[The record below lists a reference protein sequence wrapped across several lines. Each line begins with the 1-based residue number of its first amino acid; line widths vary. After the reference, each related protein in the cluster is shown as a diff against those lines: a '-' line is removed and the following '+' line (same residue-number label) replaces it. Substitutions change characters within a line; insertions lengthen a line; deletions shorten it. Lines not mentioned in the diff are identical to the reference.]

1 MTKETDASMIDHDD
15 LEDTPGPEG
24 QLSLKLVATPKD
36 TNLHGDISAGW
47 VVSQMEQ
54 AAELAA
60 ARLAKGR
67 TATVAL
73 TSMDFLCPVR
83 LGSLVQVHSQ
93 LLETGTSSM
102 KINIEVWILPP
113 NEKDPNSLY
122 KVTEATFVMV
132 ALDDKGRIRTLP
144 SN

>member
-1 MTKETDASMIDHDD
+1 MTEHDD
-15 LEDTPGPEG
+15 LEETPGPEG
-24 QLSLKLVATPKD
+24 QLTLKLVVMPKD
-36 TNLHGDISAGW
+36 TNLHGDISASW

-54 AAELAA
+54 AAEFTA

-73 TSMDFLCPVR
+73 SSLDFLCPVR
-83 LGSLVQVHSQ
+83 LGSLVQVYSQ

-102 KINIEVWILPP
+102 KISVEVWILPP
-113 NEKDPNSLY
+113 NEKDPTSFY

-144 SN
+144 GN

>member
-1 MTKETDASMIDHDD
+1 MIDHDD
-15 LEDTPGPEG
+15 LEDVPGPEG

-47 VVSQMEQ
+47 VVAQMEQ

-60 ARLAKGR
+60 ARLAQGR

-73 TSMDFLCPVR
+73 TRMDFLCPVR

-93 LLETGTSSM
+93 LIETGTSSM

-113 NEKDPNSLY
+113 NEKDPNGLY
-122 KVTEATFVMV
+122 KVTEATFIMV
-132 ALDDKGRIRTLP
+132 ALDDKGRIRNLP
-144 SN
+144 KS

>member
-1 MTKETDASMIDHDD
+1 MTDHDD
-15 LEDTPGPEG
+15 LEDIPGPEG

-73 TSMDFLCPVR
+73 TGMDFLCPIR

-93 LLETGTSSM
+93 LVETGTSSM

-132 ALDDKGRIRTLP
+132 ALDDKGRIRNLP
-144 SN
+144 S

>member
-1 MTKETDASMIDHDD
+1 MTELDDH
-15 LEDTPGPEG
+15 EDNPGPEG
-24 QLSLKLVATPKD
+24 QLTLKLVATPKD
-36 TNLHGDISAGW
+36 TNMHGDISAAW
-47 VVSQMEQ
+47 VVAQMEQ

-73 TSMDFLCPVR
+73 ASMDFLCPVR

-93 LLETGTSSM
+93 LVETGTSSM
-102 KINIEVWILPP
+102 KISVEVWILPP

-144 SN
+144 GS

>member
-1 MTKETDASMIDHDD
+1 MTELDDH
-15 LEDTPGPEG
+15 EDNPGPEG
-24 QLSLKLVATPKD
+24 QLTLKLVATPKD
-36 TNLHGDISAGW
+36 TNMHGDISAAW
-47 VVSQMEQ
+47 VVAQMEQ

-93 LLETGTSSM
+93 LIETGTSSM
-102 KINIEVWILPP
+102 KISVEVWILPP

-144 SN
+144 NS

>member
-1 MTKETDASMIDHDD
+1 MTELDDH
-15 LEDTPGPEG
+15 EDNPGPEG
-24 QLSLKLVATPKD
+24 QLTLKLVATPKD
-36 TNLHGDISAGW
+36 TNMHGDISAAW
-47 VVSQMEQ
+47 VVAQMEQ

-73 TSMDFLCPVR
+73 ASMDFLCPVR

-93 LLETGTSSM
+93 LVETGTSSM
-102 KINIEVWILPP
+102 KISVEVWILPP

-144 SN
+144 GC

>member
-1 MTKETDASMIDHDD
+1 MTELDDH
-15 LEDTPGPEG
+15 EDNPGPEG
-24 QLSLKLVATPKD
+24 QLTLKLVATPKD
-36 TNLHGDISAGW
+36 TNMHGDISAAW
-47 VVSQMEQ
+47 VVAQMEQ

-73 TSMDFLCPVR
+73 ASMDFLCPVR
-83 LGSLVQVHSQ
+83 LGSMVQVHSQ
-93 LLETGTSSM
+93 LVETGTSSM
-102 KINIEVWILPP
+102 KISVEVWILPP

-144 SN
+144 GS

>member
-1 MTKETDASMIDHDD
+1 MIDHDD

-24 QLSLKLVATPKD
+24 QLSLRLVATPKD

-132 ALDDKGRIRTLP
+132 ALDDKGRIRTVP

>member
-1 MTKETDASMIDHDD
+1 MGTAMTELDD
-15 LEDTPGPEG
+15 LEDNPGPEG
-24 QLSLKLVATPKD
+24 QLTLKLVATPKD
-36 TNLHGDISAGW
+36 TNLHGDISAAW
-47 VVSQMEQ
+47 VVAQMEQ
-54 AAELAA
+54 AAELTA

-73 TSMDFLCPVR
+73 SSLDFLCPVR

-93 LLETGTSSM
+93 LIETGTSSM
-102 KINIEVWILPP
+102 KISVEVWILPP

-144 SN
+144 NS

>member
-1 MTKETDASMIDHDD
+1 MTELDDH
-15 LEDTPGPEG
+15 EDNPGPEG
-24 QLSLKLVATPKD
+24 QLTLKLVATPKD
-36 TNLHGDISAGW
+36 TNMHGDISAAW
-47 VVSQMEQ
+47 VVAQMEQ

-93 LLETGTSSM
+93 LIETGTSSM
-102 KINIEVWILPP
+102 KISVEVWILPP

-144 SN
+144 GC

>member
-1 MTKETDASMIDHDD
+1 MTELDD
-15 LEDTPGPEG
+15 LEDIPGPEG
-24 QLSLKLVATPKD
+24 QLTLKLVATPRD

-60 ARLAKGR
+60 ARLAHGR
-67 TATVAL
+67 TATVA
-73 TSMDFLCPVR
+73 TTGMDFLCPVR
-83 LGSLVQVHSQ
+83 LGSLVQIYTD

-102 KINIEVWILPP
+102 KYSVQVWILPP
-113 NEKDPNSLY
+113 NEKDPDSLY

-132 ALDDKGRIRTLP
+132 ALDEKGRIRTLP
-144 SN
+144 GRL

>member
-1 MTKETDASMIDHDD
+1 MTDLDDH
-15 LEDTPGPEG
+15 EDNPGPEG
-24 QLSLKLVATPKD
+24 QLTLKLVATPKD
-36 TNLHGDISAGW
+36 TNMHGDISAAW
-47 VVSQMEQ
+47 VVAQMEQ

-73 TSMDFLCPVR
+73 ASMDFLCPVR

-93 LLETGTSSM
+93 LVETGTSSM
-102 KINIEVWILPP
+102 KISIEVWILPP

-144 SN
+144 GS

>member
-1 MTKETDASMIDHDD
+1 MIDHDD
-15 LEDTPGPEG
+15 LEDVPGPEG

-60 ARLAKGR
+60 ARLAQGR

-73 TSMDFLCPVR
+73 TRMDFLCPVR

-93 LLETGTSSM
+93 LIETGTSSM

-144 SN
+144 SS

>member
-1 MTKETDASMIDHDD
+1 MTELDD
-15 LEDTPGPEG
+15 LEDNPGPEG
-24 QLSLKLVATPKD
+24 LLTLRVVATPKD
-36 TNLHGDISAGW
+36 TNLHGDISAAW
-47 VVSQMEQ
+47 VVAQMEQ
-54 AAELAA
+54 AAELVA

-73 TSMDFLCPVR
+73 TSLDFVCPVR

-93 LLETGTSSM
+93 VLETGTSSM
-102 KINIEVWILPP
+102 RLGVEVWILPP

-122 KVTEATFVMV
+122 KVTEAEFVMV

-144 SN
+144 KGSV

>member
-1 MTKETDASMIDHDD
+1 MTEHDD

-24 QLSLKLVATPKD
+24 QLTLKLVAMPKD
-36 TNLHGDISAGW
+36 TNLHGDISASW

-54 AAELAA
+54 AAEFTA

-73 TSMDFLCPVR
+73 SSLDFLCPVR
-83 LGSLVQVHSQ
+83 LGSLVQVYSQ

-102 KINIEVWILPP
+102 KISVEVWILPP
-113 NEKDPNSLY
+113 NEKDPTSLY

-144 SN
+144 GN

>member
-1 MTKETDASMIDHDD
+1 MTELDDH
-15 LEDTPGPEG
+15 EDNPGPEG
-24 QLSLKLVATPKD
+24 QLTLKLVATPKD
-36 TNLHGDISAGW
+36 TNMHGDISAAW
-47 VVSQMEQ
+47 VVAQMEQ

-73 TSMDFLCPVR
+73 ASMDFLCPVR
-83 LGSLVQVHSQ
+83 LGSMVQVHSQ
-93 LLETGTSSM
+93 LVETGTSSM
-102 KINIEVWILPP
+102 KISVEVWILPP

-132 ALDDKGRIRTLP
+132 ALDDKRRIRTLP
-144 SN
+144 GS

>member
-1 MTKETDASMIDHDD
+1 MIDHDD

-24 QLSLKLVATPKD
+24 QLSLRLVATPKD

-102 KINIEVWILPP
+102 KISIEVWILPP

-132 ALDDKGRIRTLP
+132 ALDDKGRIRTVP

>member
-1 MTKETDASMIDHDD
+1 MTELED
-15 LEDTPGPEG
+15 LEDNPGPEG
-24 QLSLKLVATPKD
+24 LLSLKLVATPKD

-102 KINIEVWILPP
+102 KISVEVWILPP

-122 KVTEATFVMV
+122 KVTEAVFVMV

-144 SN
+144 NS

>member
-1 MTKETDASMIDHDD
+1 MTELDDH
-15 LEDTPGPEG
+15 EDNPGPEG
-24 QLSLKLVATPKD
+24 QLTLKLVATPKD
-36 TNLHGDISAGW
+36 TNMHGDISAAW
-47 VVSQMEQ
+47 VVAQMEQ

-73 TSMDFLCPVR
+73 ASMDFLCPVR

-93 LLETGTSSM
+93 LVETGTSSM
-102 KINIEVWILPP
+102 KISVEVWILPP

-144 SN
+144 NS

>member
-1 MTKETDASMIDHDD
+1 MTELDDH
-15 LEDTPGPEG
+15 EDNPSPEG
-24 QLSLKLVATPKD
+24 QLTLKLVATPKD
-36 TNLHGDISAGW
+36 TNMHGDISAAW

-73 TSMDFLCPVR
+73 ASMDFLCPVR

-93 LLETGTSSM
+93 LIETGTSSM
-102 KINIEVWILPP
+102 KISVEVWILPP
-113 NEKDPNSLY
+113 NEKDSNNLY

-144 SN
+144 GN

>member
-1 MTKETDASMIDHDD
+1 MTELDDH
-15 LEDTPGPEG
+15 EDNPGPEG
-24 QLSLKLVATPKD
+24 QLTLKLVATPKD
-36 TNLHGDISAGW
+36 TNMHGDISAAW
-47 VVSQMEQ
+47 VVAQMEQ

-93 LLETGTSSM
+93 LIETGTSSM
-102 KINIEVWILPP
+102 KISIEVWILPP

-144 SN
+144 GC

>member
-1 MTKETDASMIDHDD
+1 MTELDD
-15 LEDTPGPEG
+15 LEDNPGPEG
-24 QLSLKLVATPKD
+24 QLTLKLVATPKD
-36 TNLHGDISAGW
+36 TNMHGDISAAW
-47 VVSQMEQ
+47 VVAQMEQ

-73 TSMDFLCPVR
+73 TRMDFLCPVR

-93 LLETGTSSM
+93 LVETGTSSM
-102 KINIEVWILPP
+102 KISIEVWILPP

-144 SN
+144 NS

>member
-1 MTKETDASMIDHDD
+1 MTELDD
-15 LEDTPGPEG
+15 LEDNPGPEG
-24 QLSLKLVATPKD
+24 QLTLKLVATPKD
-36 TNLHGDISAGW
+36 TNMHGDISAAW
-47 VVSQMEQ
+47 VVAQMEQ

-73 TSMDFLCPVR
+73 TRMDFLCPVR

-93 LLETGTSSM
+93 LVETGTSSM
-102 KINIEVWILPP
+102 KISIEVWILPP

-144 SN
+144 GC